1 MIKLMG
7 AVLLAA
13 GFGGIGLGAV
23 GRLDGRVRDLRE
35 LSAGLETLQREL
47 CWRLMPL
54 PGALK
59 GAAGETRGRAAHFFD
74 QCAQDI
80 LTLDGRTFQDV
91 WRAALEDCP
100 LQIDRGDRTVLEH
113 LGPVLGRYDAD
124 SQRQAIGDAV
134 ADLARRQIQAVE
146 DRRRLGR
153 VYSVLGITAGVFLV
167 ILLV

>member
-54 PGALK
+54 PGASK
-59 GAAGETRGRAAHFFD
+59 
-74 QCAQDI
+74 I
-80 LTLDGRTFQDV
+80 
-91 WRAALEDCP
+91 
-100 LQIDRGDRTVLEH
+100 
-113 LGPVLGRYDAD
+113 
-124 SQRQAIGDAV
+124 
-134 ADLARRQIQAVE
+134 
-146 DRRRLGR
+146 
-153 VYSVLGITAGVFLV
+153 
-167 ILLV
+167 